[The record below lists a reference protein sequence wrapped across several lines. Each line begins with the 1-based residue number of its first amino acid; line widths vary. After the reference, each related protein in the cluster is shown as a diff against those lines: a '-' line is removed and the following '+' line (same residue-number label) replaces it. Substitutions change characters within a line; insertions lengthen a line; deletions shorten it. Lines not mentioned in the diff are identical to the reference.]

1 MAKTPRTRRDPWAK
15 GVAHLL
21 AVDPEWSALID
32 QVGPCALRPR
42 PDRFPLLIRA
52 IVGQQISTKAAAS
65 IDARLRALGSDPH
78 TPEALI
84 ALGEAGVKSAGTSF
98 VKARYILNVAEAV
111 HSGRVPLHKFGRLT
125 DEAIIESLTSIK
137 GVGVWTAQMFLIFVM
152 NRPDVLPAGDLGVR
166 VALRNRFGLDELPN
180 PRECHALTEAWRP
193 HRTVAMWYL
202 WRSLDSA
209 KRAIPPPSLQASD
222 PT

>member
-1 MAKTPRTRRDPWAK
+1 MAKTPRNRSDPWAE

-21 AVDPEWSALID
+21 AVDPDWSALID
-32 QVGPCALRPR
+32 RVGPCVLRPR

-111 HSGRVPLHKFGRLT
+111 QAGRVPLHRFGRLS

-152 NRPDVLPAGDLGVR
+152 NRPDVLPSGDLGVR
-166 VALRNRFGLDELPN
+166 VALRNRFGLEELPN
-180 PRECHALTEAWRP
+180 PRECQALTEAWRP

-202 WRSLDSA
+202 WRSLDNA
-209 KRAIPPPSLQASD
+209 KRAVPPPSLQASD